1 MSKAQELPR
10 GLQYRGKNIVAV
22 FALTDGSIERRSL
35 GQKSIPDAEAELI
48 LFKQAVRNGSYQK
61 RQKKQKAPKATPAA
75 AEVPVLVRD
84 LWAGYIQNY
93 VNEGGRD
100 RGRQQIAWDNLEP
113 TFGAVPVMDVTTGLC
128 RDYIGKRQAQKI
140 SNGTVNRE
148 LSVLKAMFSDG
159 TESTTAGARPL
170 VDRMPT
176 WPKKLKEGAPRKR
189 FLTDEEHTRF
199 MQHAK
204 FWLRAFLET
213 DYTFGF
219 RKSELLNLRRNQ
231 VDLDERVIR
240 LEALDTKT
248 GEARTVAMTERVFQ
262 YLDIMCTNKKPDAFV
277 FTRENGDHVCDMRDD
292 WQAAAVKAGLGMFTT
307 AKGKNGEYEK
317 YQGINPHDLRRS
329 ACRNAKRRGVS
340 DRLIMEQGG
349 WTGYSTMQRY
359 NITDE
364 ADLKDAAKKIENGRK
379 VVFVDP
385 QLNDPNFTAT
395 ASKPN

>member
-1 MSKAQELPR
+1 MVLHRP
-10 GLQYRGKNIVAV
+10 
-22 FALTDGSIERRSL
+22 IEC
-35 GQKSIPDAEAELI
+35 
-48 LFKQAVRNGSYQK
+48 
-61 RQKKQKAPKATPAA
+61 T
-75 AEVPVLVRD
+75 
-84 LWAGYIQNY
+84 
-93 VNEGGRD
+93 
-100 RGRQQIAWDNLEP
+100 
-113 TFGAVPVMDVTTGLC
+113 
-128 RDYIGKRQAQKI
+128 
-140 SNGTVNRE
+140 
-148 LSVLKAMFSDG
+148 MFNDG
-159 TESTTAGARPL
+159 TESTTAGARPM

-219 RKSELLNLRRNQ
+219 RKSELLNLLCNQ

-240 LEALDTKT
+240 LEGLDTKT
-248 GEARTVAMTERVFQ
+248 ETPRTVAMTERVFQ
-262 YLDIMCTNKKPDAFV
+262 YLDIMCTNKKRDAYV
-277 FTRENGDHVCDMRDD
+277 FTREDGGHVVDMRDD
-292 WQAAAVKAGLGMFTT
+292 WQAAAVKAGLGKFTT
-307 AKGKNGEYEK
+307 AKGKNGEYQK

-329 ACRNAKRRGVS
+329 ECRNAKRRGVS

-379 VVFVDP
+379 VMFNDA
-385 QLNDPNFTAT
+385 QLSDPNFTAT